1 MQIATSRQYAGKTAP
16 QDSFMKRYKKEVDP
30 KDILRTGGPQRQ
42 RAWTAHFGLF
52 YSVFARDVVTLS
64 MLGNPK
70 PKHDSIT
77 NTH

>member
-1 MQIATSRQYAGKTAP
+1 MLCIAQADAY
-16 QDSFMKRYKKEVDP
+16 
-30 KDILRTGGPQRQ
+30 RTGGPQRQ

-52 YSVFARDVVTLS
+52 YSVFARDIVTLS

-77 NTH
+77 DTHPNYTNY